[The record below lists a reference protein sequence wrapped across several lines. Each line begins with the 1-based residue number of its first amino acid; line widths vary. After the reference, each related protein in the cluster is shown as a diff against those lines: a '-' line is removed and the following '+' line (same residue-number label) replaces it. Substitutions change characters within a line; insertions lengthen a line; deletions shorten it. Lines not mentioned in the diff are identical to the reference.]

1 MNLRFQAAVVL
12 LVTGLFARVANV
24 EAQATQP
31 VPAAIV
37 LNGITTILGD
47 NRACFRVIFTGGLRE
62 EDFMLAEGQA
72 RYGIQLLA
80 VDTKL
85 NTVIISSQGLKRT
98 VPICK
103 TPTLLAR
110 VGARG
115 GDGGAIKADAN
126 NFATTSS
133 GVAQTPGNEMRSGD
147 GQIAGS
153 GFAAGA
159 NGGSPG
165 SSQPGASPSNNNDT
179 SGNGASGA
187 NGSGSSAITGSASA
201 SDNATQD
208 YHWWAKEAQ
217 KIELA
222 RQATAQQ
229 VLDGTVQPFPMTPF
243 TPPGTP
249 AQLVGPSKMYFYY
262 DPLAASD

>member
-12 LVTGLFARVANV
+12 LVATVWAAGVGAR
-24 EAQATQP
+24 ETPP

-62 EDFMLAEGQA
+62 EDFMLAEGEA

-85 NTVIISSQGLKRT
+85 NSVIISHQGMKQT
-98 VPICK
+98 MPICK
-103 TPTLLAR
+103 TPVLLA
-110 VGARG
+110 GAASGAG
-115 GDGGAIKADAN
+115 GNAAVKIGAN
-126 NFATTSS
+126 NLTTSS
-133 GVAQTPGNEMRSGD
+133 SAGQTAGNEVRSED
-147 GQIAGS
+147 GQPARS

-159 NGGSPG
+159 NGGSA
-165 SSQPGASPSNNNDT
+165 GASGNNSDT

-187 NGSGSSAITGSASA
+187 NDSGSSTITGSASA
-201 SDNATQD
+201 NDNATQD

-217 KIELA
+217 KIEQA
-222 RQATAQQ
+222 RQTTAQQ
-229 VLDGTVQPFPMTPF
+229 VMDGTLPPFPLTPF

-249 AQLVGPSKMYFYY
+249 AQLVGPNKIYFYF
-262 DPLAASD
+262 DPLAAND